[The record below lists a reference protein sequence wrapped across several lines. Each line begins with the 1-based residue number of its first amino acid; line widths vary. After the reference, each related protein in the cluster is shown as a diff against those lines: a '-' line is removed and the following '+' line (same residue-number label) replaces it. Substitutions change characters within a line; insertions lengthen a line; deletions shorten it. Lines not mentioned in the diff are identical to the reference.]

1 MRPHALALGIAVAV
15 AGAVLTAPVTAFA
28 ATASPA
34 PLTLSDAVRYAL
46 AHDPTVQQN
55 AASVAQ
61 AVEALA
67 KQKTQTFPT
76 VSGQL
81 QNTMSKS
88 NPTYSG
94 SFAQIGIT
102 PQTNFSQNTAQI
114 SSQLNVNTGGLS
126 VIQLAEAKAQLDQAK
141 ATLQRTQDQIAST
154 VTAAFYAISQKNAI
168 VAIDQSD
175 LAYQHILA
183 LNARAKEKAG
193 VAAGVDVLRAQVAA
207 EKSASTLTADQAA
220 VENAQ
225 ESLAH
230 TIGAPLE
237 TAFAVP
243 AGVPQP
249 ALPQGTVQTLIS
261 IAQNARPD
269 VRSAQLALRNA
280 RLVRK
285 GFNRELFPN
294 VQLSGAFGNQFS
306 PTGVVY
312 DQSIIDSDFAQNNAA
327 LIAQGLPPLPASD
340 KPTVARGAPGFWNI
354 QATTTFTLPLVDYG
368 ARKAEREQ
376 DDATLT
382 SATAA
387 LENAK
392 SQAELDVRQSYRAA
406 QTALAQ
412 LKYAQDESRL
422 GVEAARIA
430 QLQYQNGIIALSD
443 VSQAEQTSVAAQSDL
458 INARVAYVEA
468 VVNLRVALGTFD
480 PQSIVADLR

>member
-1 MRPHALALGIAVAV
+1 MRPHALALAVAI
-15 AGAVLTAPVTAFA
+15 AGAVLAAPASVSASTAPG
-28 ATASPA
+28 A
-34 PLTLSDAVRYAL
+34 PLTLSDAVHYAL

-55 AASVAQ
+55 AAAVAQ
-61 AVEALA
+61 AIEALA
-67 KQKTQTFPT
+67 KQKMQTFPT

-81 QNTMSKS
+81 QNTLSKS

-102 PQTNFSQNTAQI
+102 PQTNFSQNTAQV
-114 SSQLNVNTGGLS
+114 SSQLNVNAGGLS
-126 VIQLAEAKAQLDQAK
+126 VIQLAESKAQLDQAK
-141 ATLQRTQDQIAST
+141 ATLQRSQDRLAST
-154 VTAAFYAISQKNAI
+154 VTAAFYGISQKNAI

-175 LAYQHILA
+175 LSYQRILA
-183 LNARAKEKAG
+183 LNAQAKERAG

-220 VENAQ
+220 VEDAK

-230 TIGAPLE
+230 AIGAPLE
-237 TAFAVP
+237 TLFAIP
-243 AGVPQP
+243 ASVPQP
-249 ALPQGTVQTLIS
+249 ALPQGSVETLIS

-269 VRSAQLALRNA
+269 IRSAQLALRNA
-280 RLVRK
+280 QLVRK
-285 GFNRELFPN
+285 GFDRELFPN

-306 PTGVVY
+306 PTGAVY

-327 LIAQGLPPLPASD
+327 LIAQNLPPLPASD
-340 KPTVARGAPGFWNI
+340 KPTVTRGAPGFWNI
-354 QATTTFTLPLVDYG
+354 QATTTFTLPFVDYG
-368 ARKAEREQ
+368 ARKAERNQ
-376 DDATLT
+376 DDAALT
-382 SATAA
+382 SANAA
-387 LENAK
+387 LDNAK

-443 VSQAEQTSVAAQSDL
+443 VSQAEQTSIAAQSDL

>member
-1 MRPHALALGIAVAV
+1 MRPYALALAVAV
-15 AGAVLTAPVTAFA
+15 AGAVLTAPAI
-28 ATASPA
+28 ASAA

-61 AVEALA
+61 ATEALA
-67 KQKTQTFPT
+67 KQKMQTFPT
-76 VSGQL
+76 VNGQL

-102 PQTNFSQNTAQI
+102 PQTNFSQNTAQV

-126 VIQLAEAKAQLDQAK
+126 VIQLAEAKAQLQQAE
-141 ATLQRTQDQIAST
+141 ATLQRAQDQIAST
-154 VTAAFYAISQKNAI
+154 VTASFYAISQKNAL
-168 VAIDQSD
+168 VAIDESD
-175 LAYQHILA
+175 VNYQHILA
-183 LNARAKEKAG
+183 LNAKAKERAG

-207 EKSASTLTADQAA
+207 EKSASTLTADTAG
-220 VENAQ
+220 VEDAK

-230 TIGAPLE
+230 SIGAPLD
-237 TAFAVP
+237 TVFAIP
-243 AGVPQP
+243 DRVPQP
-249 ALPQGTVQTLIS
+249 ELPKGSIDTLVS

-269 VRSAQLALRNA
+269 IRSAQLALRNA
-280 RLVRK
+280 DLVRK
-285 GFNRELFPN
+285 GFDRELFPN
-294 VQLSGAFGNQFS
+294 IQLSGAFGNQFS
-306 PTGVVY
+306 PTGAAY

-354 QATTTFTLPLVDYG
+354 QATTTFTLPFVDYG
-368 ARKAEREQ
+368 ARHAERKQ
-376 DDATLT
+376 DDAALAAARATLD
-382 SATAA
+382 
-387 LENAK
+387 NAK

-412 LKYAQDESRL
+412 LTFAQDESRL

-443 VSQAEQTSVAAQSDL
+443 VSQAEQTSVTAQSDL

-468 VVNLRVALGTFD
+468 VVNLRVALGTYN

>member
-1 MRPHALALGIAVAV
+1 MKNALVAV
-15 AGAVLTAPVTAFA
+15 VVIAGAIVIAPATAFA
-28 ATASPA
+28 APT

-46 AHDPTVQQN
+46 AHDPTVRQN

-61 AVEALA
+61 AVETLA

-76 VSGQL
+76 VSGTL

-102 PQTNFSQNTAQI
+102 PQTNFSQNTAQVGA
-114 SSQLNVNTGGLS
+114 QLNINTGGLG
-126 VIQLAEAKAQLDQAK
+126 IIELAEDRAQLQQAE
-141 ATLQRTQDQIAST
+141 ATLQRAQDQLVST
-154 VTAAFYAISQKNAI
+154 VTSAFYAIAQKNAI
-168 VAIDQSD
+168 VAIDKSD
-175 LAYQHILA
+175 LGYQHILA
-183 LNARAKEKAG
+183 LNAQAKEKAG

-207 EKSASTLTADQAA
+207 EKSASTLIADQAA
-220 VENAQ
+220 VEDAQ

-237 TAFAVP
+237 TAFDVP
-243 AGVPQP
+243 NDVAQP
-249 ALPQGTVQTLIS
+249 DLPNGSIDTLIS

-269 VRSAQLALRNA
+269 VRSARLAVRNA
-280 RLVRK
+280 QLVRK
-285 GFNRELFPN
+285 GFSRELFPT
-294 VQLSGAFGNQFS
+294 VQLGGAFGNQFS
-306 PTGVVY
+306 PTGAVY
-312 DQSIIDSDFAQNNAA
+312 DQAVIDSDFAQNNAA
-327 LIAQGLPPLPASD
+327 LVAQGLPPLPASD
-340 KPTVARGAPGFWNI
+340 KPIVTRGAPGFWNI
-354 QATTTFTLPLVDYG
+354 QATTTFTLPFVDYG
-368 ARKAEREQ
+368 ARSAERKQ
-376 DDATLT
+376 DDAALA
-382 SATAA
+382 SAQAA
-387 LENAK
+387 LDNA
-392 SQAELDVRQSYRAA
+392 SGQAELDVRQNYRAA

-468 VVNLRVALGTFD
+468 VVNLRVAMGTFT